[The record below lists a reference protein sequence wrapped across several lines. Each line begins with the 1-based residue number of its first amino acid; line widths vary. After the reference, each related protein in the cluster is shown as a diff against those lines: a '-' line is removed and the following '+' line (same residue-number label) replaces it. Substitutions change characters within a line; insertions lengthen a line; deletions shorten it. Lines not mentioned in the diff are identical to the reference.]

1 MHKLQVHIS
10 NNISRCSC
18 IIPNK
23 IEQNFRRTQSKS
35 LQRKSLAIERNRTQ
49 NVCVSSMPERNRI
62 IERTRFKPY
71 NDCSFSAL
79 ATEKWNPSVT
89 FLLAVSSWRWNSC
102 SRENRDYFGKATSK
116 EIRRARESEL
126 IYYATIHWLSR
137 NLENNQDDSQDDL
150 ELALNLKLKD
160 FSLVNKHNLRY
171 FDRIRKP
178 NGRCDTPGKLRA
190 STAIVSMSELFA
202 FPGQLSTEISL
213 LIIKLESLSKN
224 FPKGGESAKF
234 QPKI

>member
-35 LQRKSLAIERNRTQ
+35 LQRKSPAIERNRTQ

-126 IYYATIHWLSR
+126 IYYATIHWLSWK
-137 NLENNQDDSQDDL
+137 LENNRDDSQDDL
-150 ELALNLKLKD
+150 ELAINLKLKD
-160 FSLVNKHNLRY
+160 FSLVNKHNLLRPNSKTEWSMWY
-171 FDRIRKP
+171 AGKIARQHSNCVDVWIIRLSRP
-178 NGRCDTPGKLRA
+178 TFNG
-190 STAIVSMSELFA
+190 
-202 FPGQLSTEISL
+202 
-213 LIIKLESLSKN
+213 N
-224 FPKGGESAKF
+224 FLTWL
-234 QPKI
+234 